1 MRGCRDGFYTL
12 FLEKTYFGGGAGHLG
27 NTQSHLFSESCNF
40 SVLVAMETWAQA
52 GRVCYQGQRVGDDD
66 DEADVGM
73 AAEKK
78 APSPRSYS

>member
-1 MRGCRDGFYTL
+1 MDSIP
-12 FLEKTYFGGGAGHLG
+12 YFWRKPILGGAGHLG

-73 AAEKK
+73 ATEKK